1 MEEEDKD
8 AFQEEERAGESFLQP
23 SSKSRFAR
31 SGALTIYTFH
41 LFPPFSQSQI
51 SQFCFFG
58 RFTLRKRKRRPA
70 GMGASEDTSDSVSVC
85 RSVSLKCS
93 NS

>member
-1 MEEEDKD
+1 MSVKFNIIFSRLMEEEDKD

-41 LFPPFSQSQI
+41 LFLPISQSQI
-51 SQFCFFG
+51 SQFCFLQVHPEEEKEETCWHG
-58 RFTLRKRKRRPA
+58 
-70 GMGASEDTSDSVSVC
+70 GQ
-85 RSVSLKCS
+85 
-93 NS
+93 